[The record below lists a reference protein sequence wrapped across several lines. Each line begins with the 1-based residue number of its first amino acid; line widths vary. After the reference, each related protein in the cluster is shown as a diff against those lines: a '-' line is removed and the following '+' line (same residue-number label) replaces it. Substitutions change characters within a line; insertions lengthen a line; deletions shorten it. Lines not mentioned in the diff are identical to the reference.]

1 MTSDP
6 STPSPTPAS
15 PLLSRAA
22 AMTIGALIAAL
33 LIAVSLQS
41 RWQHATAAANL
52 ELATLQIAALETA
65 LESETTLSS
74 ASAETMVDRRHGQN
88 ISARALLHGSA
99 SSSPDSPVAVV
110 IWSDSTQSGQIV
122 FLADTAVA
130 ASFSSMSGYVS
141 NSASNTSVPL
151 GFTATRSPQVVS
163 LQATDHMAAAQII
176 SIQILPREG
185 QGASMQWI
193 GEFQR

>member
-1 MTSDP
+1 
-6 STPSPTPAS
+6 
-15 PLLSRAA
+15 
-22 AMTIGALIAAL
+22 MTIGALIAAL

-110 IWSDSTQSGQIV
+110 IWRDRIFGGYRSGRLLLKHEWICIE
-122 FLADTAVA
+122 FGFKHERPAWLYRDAFPPSRKFAV
-130 ASFSSMSGYVS
+130 
-141 NSASNTSVPL
+141 
-151 GFTATRSPQVVS
+151 
-163 LQATDHMAAAQII
+163 D
-176 SIQILPREG
+176 
-185 QGASMQWI
+185 
-193 GEFQR
+193 